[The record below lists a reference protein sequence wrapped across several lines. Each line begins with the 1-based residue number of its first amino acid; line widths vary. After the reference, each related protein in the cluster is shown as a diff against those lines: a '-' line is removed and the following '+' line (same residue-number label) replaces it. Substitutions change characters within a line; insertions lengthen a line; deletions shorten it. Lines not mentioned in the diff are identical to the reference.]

1 MLLARGRPRPSLAR
15 AVRDG
20 GVELH
25 GYEVSVVAGRVTD
38 VRFDPEFLEALGLS

>member
-20 GVELH
+20 GVELD
-25 GYEVSVVAGRVTD
+25 GYQVSVVAGRVTD
-38 VRFDPEFLEALGLS
+38 VRFDPEFLEALGLP